1 MDANSMAILVLLGSF
16 FLMVFLR
23 FPMLMRWRFHLC
35 SAFCSRDI
43 T

>member
-23 FPMLMRWRFHLC
+23 FLSLSPWD
-35 SAFCSRDI
+35 A
-43 T
+43 

>member
-16 FLMVFLR
+16 FLSYGS
-23 FPMLMRWRFHLC
+23 PSLMRWRFHLC

>member
-23 FPMLMRWRFHLC
+23 LPIAYAVSLSSLLC
-35 SAFCSRDI
+35 LL
-43 T
+43 